1 MWQEAVYVERVYT
14 VTSRL
19 WMLHL
24 YMLAAN
30 KKMLFENICQSVWWD
45 FSLKF
50 MKTFKTMILITVCV
64 LFQGVCFYSYGLYLS
79 DETFWDGIKSWDS
92 AVCTSSGQD
101 KVLGGGA
108 IELRLTTHKV
118 CIDGD
123 GHTETSLVGRAQENH
138 PTTEEACLTSLAID
152 TDHHY
157 HQGGGWCFCIIG

>member
-1 MWQEAVYVERVYT
+1 MGYT
-14 VTSRL
+14 FL
-19 WMLHL
+19 
-24 YMLAAN
+24 
-30 KKMLFENICQSVWWD
+30 
-45 FSLKF
+45 
-50 MKTFKTMILITVCV
+50 MKPFGMEYNL
-64 LFQGVCFYSYGLYLS
+64 
-79 DETFWDGIKSWDS
+79 ETLQ
-92 AVCTSSGQD
+92 CTSSGQD